1 MRLWAGL
8 IIFKAMAKKTYAKPP
23 LLLSDQVQNLLV
35 ARGLSVSDPNLA
47 AHYLSNINYY
57 RLSAYLKYFQIDG
70 DPNHNYKAGVDFEQA
85 MDLYRFD
92 KKIRLLVFDEIERIE
107 IAVRTQIMYQY
118 SIRFGANWY
127 EDANLFKSPKDQS
140 DFVDILT
147 KEFSKTTEVFIK
159 HYNTHYNNPP
169 LPPSWMALEIISLG
183 QISRLYKNLRSNAAK
198 KAVADNFGIQ
208 EPVLESWLESL
219 SFVRNICAHHARL
232 WNKKMPKS
240 PMLPIAR
247 NVKNLWV
254 MQLPHFSKNNRVF
267 LALAIMR
274 YLLREIHPNSKFG
287 QKLKDLF
294 VEYPNVN
301 NKSLGFP
308 LNWTTDP
315 FWV

>member
-1 MRLWAGL
+1 
-8 IIFKAMAKKTYAKPP
+8 MAKKTYIKPP
-23 LLLSDQVQNLLV
+23 LLLSDQVQNLLI
-35 ARGLSVSDPNLA
+35 ARGLNVSDPDLA

-57 RLSAYLKYFQIDG
+57 RLSAYLKSLQIDG
-70 DPNHNYKAGVDFEQA
+70 DPNHNYKKGTDFEQA

-92 KKIRLLVFDEIERIE
+92 RKIRLLVFDEIERIE

-127 EDANLFKSPKDQS
+127 EDAALFRSPNNQS
-140 DFVDILT
+140 DFVDILN
-147 KEFSKTTEVFIK
+147 KEFGKTTEVFIR

-219 SFVRNICAHHARL
+219 SYVRNICAHHARL
-232 WNKKMPKS
+232 WNKKMPKP
-240 PMLPIAR
+240 PMLPTAR
-247 NVKNLWV
+247 NVKGLWV
-254 MQLPHFSKNNRVF
+254 VQLPHFSKNNRLF
-267 LALAIMR
+267 LSLVIMR
-274 YLLREIHPNSKFG
+274 YLLQAVHPNSPFA

-294 VEYPNVN
+294 VEYPDVN

-308 LNWTTDP
+308 INWTADP
-315 FWV
+315 FWA